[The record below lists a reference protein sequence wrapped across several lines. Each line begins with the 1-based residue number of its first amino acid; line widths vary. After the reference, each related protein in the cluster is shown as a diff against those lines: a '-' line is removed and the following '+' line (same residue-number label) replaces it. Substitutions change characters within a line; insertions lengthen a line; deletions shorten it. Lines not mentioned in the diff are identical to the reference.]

1 MLSSLD
7 TNSSMC
13 LNEQIQLGSHERM
26 INYCALYS
34 HVSFLAMSELA
45 TDAPDVKSK
54 KEAQD
59 KEDKG
64 PPFHAC
70 IIVNE
75 KNLHASLVE
84 LVSICHQNEEENRIY
99 SLSKAIFIF

>member
-75 KNLHASLVE
+75 KNCMLH
-84 LVSICHQNEEENRIY
+84 
-99 SLSKAIFIF
+99 